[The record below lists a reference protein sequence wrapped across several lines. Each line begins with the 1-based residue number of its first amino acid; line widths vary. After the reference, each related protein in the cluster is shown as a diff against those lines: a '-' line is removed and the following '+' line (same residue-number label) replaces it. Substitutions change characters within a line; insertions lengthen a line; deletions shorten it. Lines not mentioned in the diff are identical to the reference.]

1 MNRLFGNLPLAAKLL
16 IASFLTL
23 TSVVLLSWGL
33 VIGDHYQDAKAR
45 LMTDAAA
52 RAELMAYH
60 SAPALAA
67 SNREAAEQV
76 IASLRLAPAV
86 LSAQLFDA
94 RGQPFAG
101 YINAHSRVS
110 APPLEPGV
118 SEEQR
123 LHDDYLETYR
133 PIVVRDDTIGV
144 IAIATDLTQF
154 RYDLAAFA
162 IKASLIAAI
171 ALVIAYVATSRWHH
185 GILGPIMRLT
195 ALTRRVFAEKR
206 YELRATVEYR
216 DEVGALAAACNGLLD
231 RISERE
237 ASLRRELAER
247 THAQRRLEELTHYDP
262 VTKLPDRQ
270 YFSRQIERVLLE
282 SAESGSAGAL
292 MLIDVSNFKL
302 VNDTLGHD
310 AGDSLLLLFA
320 TRLTGSLRKS
330 DTLCRLRGDEFALI
344 LEETSGEGQISA
356 VAEKILSQVRQP
368 FPLAEREVRVGVSIG
383 IAVFPVDGKEPRV
396 LLQHAETAA
405 HRAKT
410 SGENAYCFFSP
421 DMLDRMQKQLDIE
434 HELREALERGELRL
448 HFQPQVRLED
458 NRLRGLEALLRWQ
471 HPRRGLLLPGDFIS
485 FAEESNS
492 LIGAIAHWTL
502 DAACAQI
509 ADWRAAGL
517 EPVPI
522 SVNFSAAQLRDTT
535 VAQKLGEIL
544 SRYDVPGELIELE
557 ITENQLMSE
566 RSAGQVLERLRALG
580 ARIAVANFGTGYS
593 SLGHLK
599 ELPITTLK
607 IDRGFVHGVAESAK
621 YAAVTRAVVSLAK
634 DMGYDTVAEGVEST
648 RQVEFL
654 RAMGCQAYQGFCFSP
669 AVPAEEAARMLV
681 SRAAQAQQGRP
692 SVYAVK

>member
-1 MNRLFGNLPLAAKLL
+1 MNRLFGNLPLAVKLL

-45 LMTDAAA
+45 LLTDASA
-52 RAELMAYH
+52 RADMMAYH

-67 SNREAAEQV
+67 GDREAAERV
-76 IASLRLAPAV
+76 IASLRFTPAV

-94 RGQPFAG
+94 RGQPIAG

-110 APPLEPGV
+110 APPLGSGV
-118 SEEQR
+118 SDGQL

-133 PIVVRDDTIGV
+133 AVMVRDDAIGV

-195 ALTRRVFAEKR
+195 ALTRRIFAEKR
-206 YELRATVEYR
+206 YELRAAVEYR
-216 DEVGALAAACNGLLD
+216 DEVGAVATACNGLLD

-237 ASLRRELAER
+237 ATLRRELAER

-262 VTKLPDRQ
+262 ITKLPDRQ

-310 AGDSLLLLFA
+310 AGDSLLLLLA

-344 LEETSGEGQISA
+344 LEETNGEGQISA

-410 SGENAYCFFSP
+410 SGENVYCFFSP

-434 HELREALERGELRL
+434 HELRQALERGELRL
-448 HFQPQVRLED
+448 HFQPQVRLD
-458 NRLRGLEALLRWQ
+458 DGRLRGLEALLRWQ
-471 HPRRGLLLPGDFIS
+471 HPLRGLLLPGDFIS

-517 EPVPI
+517 EAVPV

-544 SRYDVPGELIELE
+544 SRYNVPGDLIELE

-566 RSAGQVLERLRALG
+566 PGAGQVLERLRALG

-607 IDRGFVHGVAESAK
+607 IDRGFVHGLAESAK

-634 DMGYDTVAEGVEST
+634 DMGFDTVAEGVESS

-669 AVPAEEAARMLV
+669 AVPADEAARMLA
-681 SRAAQAQQGRP
+681 SSAAQAQARP
-692 SVYAVK
+692 NVYAVK

>member
-1 MNRLFGNLPLAAKLL
+1 MNRLFGNLPLAVKLL

-33 VIGDHYQDAKAR
+33 VIGDHYQDAQAR
-45 LMTDAAA
+45 LLTDASA
-52 RAELMAYH
+52 RADMLAYH

-67 SNREAAEQV
+67 GDREAAERV
-76 IASLRLAPAV
+76 IASLRFAPAV

-94 RGQPFAG
+94 RGQPIAG

-110 APPLEPGV
+110 APPLGSGV
-118 SEEQR
+118 SDGQL

-133 PIVVRDDTIGV
+133 AVMVRDDAIGV

-195 ALTRRVFAEKR
+195 ALTRRIFAEKR

-216 DEVGALAAACNGLLD
+216 DEVGAVAAACNGLLD

-237 ASLRRELAER
+237 ATLRRELAER

-282 SAESGSAGAL
+282 SAESGTAGAL

-310 AGDSLLLLFA
+310 AGDSLLLLLA

-344 LEETSGEGQISA
+344 LEETNGEGQISA

-383 IAVFPVDGKEPRV
+383 IAVFPVDGKEPRA
-396 LLQHAETAA
+396 LLQNAETAA

-410 SGENAYCFFSP
+410 SGDNVYCFFSP

-434 HELREALERGELRL
+434 HELRQALERGELRL
-448 HFQPQVRLED
+448 HFQPQVRLD
-458 NRLRGLEALLRWQ
+458 DGRLRGLEALLRWQ

-509 ADWRAAGL
+509 ADWLAAGL
-517 EPVPI
+517 EAAPV

-544 SRYDVPGELIELE
+544 SRYKVPGELIELE

-566 RSAGQVLERLRALG
+566 PNAGQVLERLRALG

-634 DMGYDTVAEGVEST
+634 EMGFDTVAEGVESS

-669 AVPAEEAARMLV
+669 AVPAEEAARMLA
-681 SRAAQAQQGRP
+681 SSTAQARP
-692 SVYAVK
+692 NVYAVK

>member
-1 MNRLFGNLPLAAKLL
+1 MNRLFGNLPLAVKLL

-33 VIGDHYQDAKAR
+33 VIGDHYQDAQAR
-45 LMTDAAA
+45 LLTDASA
-52 RAELMAYH
+52 RADMLAYH

-67 SNREAAEQV
+67 GDREAAERV
-76 IASLRLAPAV
+76 IASLRFAPAV

-94 RGQPFAG
+94 RGQPIAG

-110 APPLEPGV
+110 APPLGSGV
-118 SEEQR
+118 SDGQL

-133 PIVVRDDTIGV
+133 AVMVRDDAIGV

-195 ALTRRVFAEKR
+195 ALTRRIFAEKR

-216 DEVGALAAACNGLLD
+216 DEVGAVAAACNGLLD

-237 ASLRRELAER
+237 ATLRRELAER

-282 SAESGSAGAL
+282 SAESGTAGAL

-310 AGDSLLLLFA
+310 AGDSLLLLLA

-344 LEETSGEGQISA
+344 LEETNGEGQISA

-383 IAVFPVDGKEPRV
+383 IAVFPVDGKEPRA
-396 LLQHAETAA
+396 LLQNAETAA

-410 SGENAYCFFSP
+410 SGDNVYCFFSP

-434 HELREALERGELRL
+434 YELRQALERGELRL
-448 HFQPQVRLED
+448 HFQPQVRLD
-458 NRLRGLEALLRWQ
+458 DGRLRGLEALLRWQ

-517 EPVPI
+517 EAAPV

-544 SRYDVPGELIELE
+544 SRYKVPGELIELE

-566 RSAGQVLERLRALG
+566 PNAGQVLERLRALG

-634 DMGYDTVAEGVEST
+634 EMGFDTVAEGVESS

-669 AVPAEEAARMLV
+669 AVPAEEAARMLA
-681 SRAAQAQQGRP
+681 SSTAQARP
-692 SVYAVK
+692 NVYAVK